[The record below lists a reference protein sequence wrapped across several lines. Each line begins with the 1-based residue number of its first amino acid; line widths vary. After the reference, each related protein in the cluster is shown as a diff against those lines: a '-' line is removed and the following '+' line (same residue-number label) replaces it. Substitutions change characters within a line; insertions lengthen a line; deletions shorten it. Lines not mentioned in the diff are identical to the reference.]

1 MTLRWLLLLFASLLA
16 VCHGGAV
23 AAQEADDL
31 PESAPTTQAAG
42 GQPATRPDFADPYA
56 ASLTYQF
63 LPRRIIAREANVAE
77 DLPGFHFIVQD
88 LVDYE
93 NIKLAL
99 QAATKEPTRKRYE
112 ELYAHFSRATPIP
125 DVVLQYVDLAL
136 AREIERGLASPDDA
150 AQFYAWPVTNGLTAL
165 VEAFE
170 ATQDVRFLE
179 LFIRTYDTILE
190 ARDSEHKRKDEVRAR
205 VMKTWGYRHRDRWT
219 SVVTH
224 AGRIGYPVLR
234 FCLAVD
240 RDKKL
245 RKQYNAK
252 AQDYLNSIKL
262 AVREFD
268 EDFRVIP

>member
-63 LPRRIIAREANVAE
+63 LQRRIIAREANVAE

-112 ELYAHFSRATPIP
+112 RSEEHTSELQS
-125 DVVLQYVDLAL
+125 Q
-136 AREIERGLASPDDA
+136 S
-150 AQFYAWPVTNGLTAL
+150 NL
-165 VEAFE
+165 VC
-170 ATQDVRFLE
+170 RLLLE
-179 LFIRTYDTILE
+179 
-190 ARDSEHKRKDEVRAR
+190 
-205 VMKTWGYRHRDRWT
+205 
-219 SVVTH
+219 
-224 AGRIGYPVLR
+224 
-234 FCLAVD
+234 
-240 RDKKL
+240 KK
-245 RKQYNAK
+245 K
-252 AQDYLNSIKL
+252 
-262 AVREFD
+262 
-268 EDFRVIP
+268 